1 MSENTRRHDRYAV
14 SLELEGKAL
23 NALESARV
31 GRASA
36 AQRPMAQEI
45 YGEVADISE
54 GGLCLLTVDAA
65 NVSEPVR
72 CVIRLPQI
80 PAGIP
85 TLLQVRWAQRD
96 GLGPTYR
103 VGLQFLV

>member
-1 MSENTRRHDRYAV
+1 MNQDKRQHDRYPV

-23 NALESARV
+23 NAVESPRFAR
-31 GRASA
+31 RAT
-36 AQRPMAQEI
+36 PQEI
-45 YGEVADISE
+45 HGEVSDISH

-72 CVIRLPQI
+72 CVIRLPQV

-96 GLGPTYR
+96 DLGPTYR

>member
-1 MSENTRRHDRYAV
+1 MSQDKRQHDRYSV

-31 GRASA
+31 ARGTA
-36 AQRPMAQEI
+36 PQEI

-72 CVIRLPQI
+72 CVIRVPQI

-85 TLLQVRWAQRD
+85 TLLQVRWTRKD
-96 GLGPTYR
+96 GLGPAYR

>member
-1 MSENTRRHDRYAV
+1 MNHDKRQHDRYSV

-23 NALESARV
+23 NALDSARTTRSKV
-31 GRASA
+31 
-36 AQRPMAQEI
+36 PQEI
-45 YGEVADISE
+45 SGEVSDISE
-54 GGLCLLTVDAA
+54 GGLCLVTVDAA

-72 CVIRLPQI
+72 CVIRVPEI

-85 TLLQVRWAQRD
+85 TLLQVRWSRKD

>member
-1 MSENTRRHDRYAV
+1 MSQDKRRHDRYSV

-23 NALESARV
+23 NALESARITRSTV
-31 GRASA
+31 
-36 AQRPMAQEI
+36 PQEI
-45 YGEVADISE
+45 YGEVSDISE

-72 CVIRLPQI
+72 CVIRVPQI

-85 TLLQVRWAQRD
+85 TLLQVRWARKD

>member
-1 MSENTRRHDRYAV
+1 MSQDKRRHDRYSV

-31 GRASA
+31 SRSSSTV
-36 AQRPMAQEI
+36 PQEI
-45 YGEVADISE
+45 YGEVSDISE

-72 CVIRLPQI
+72 CVIRVPQI

-85 TLLQVRWAQRD
+85 TLLQVRWARKD

>member
-1 MSENTRRHDRYAV
+1 MGQDKRQHDRYSV

-31 GRASA
+31 TRSSTV
-36 AQRPMAQEI
+36 PQEI
-45 YGEVADISE
+45 YGEVSVISE
-54 GGLCLLTVDAA
+54 GGLCMLTVDAA

-72 CVIRLPQI
+72 CVIRVPQI

-85 TLLQVRWAQRD
+85 TLLQVRWARKD

>member
-1 MSENTRRHDRYAV
+1 MSQDKRQHDRYSV

-23 NALESARV
+23 NALESSRVARGPV
-31 GRASA
+31 T
-36 AQRPMAQEI
+36 QEI
-45 YGEVADISE
+45 YGEVSDISE

-65 NVSEPVR
+65 TVSEPVR
-72 CVIRLPQI
+72 CVIRMPQI

-85 TLLQVRWAQRD
+85 TLLQVRWTQKD